1 MVTVKAEGMETR
13 TVVVMGKGMA
23 RVRAMEMGKV
33 MVKEM
38 ESVMVMV
45 TAVGMATQLLL
56 QL

>member
-1 MVTVKAEGMETR
+1 MAEGMETR

-23 RVRAMEMGKV
+23 RMRAMEMGKV